1 MNHNFSQAPQAMIPR
16 SNFKRSHGY
25 KTTLGDGGYLYPIYC
40 DEALPG
46 DTFNVKLTSIA
57 RLTTPIVPFMDN
69 LFMDFF
75 FFSVPNRLLWD
86 NWKRFMG
93 ERDNPDDSIDY
104 LVPQLSAP
112 VGGFLPGS
120 IEDYLGIPTGVYP
133 LSVNALNHRAYNL
146 IWNEWFRCQALQDS
160 VPVDK
165 TDGPD
170 TTNYELL
177 KRCKR
182 FDLFTSCLPWPQL
195 GPSVEIG
202 IGSKADVKYDRIA
215 GESIQ
220 DYNYAGRGT
229 GDWRHGYNSA
239 GGAPGAY
246 TDDIITGTEFNLYAD
261 LANADAAT
269 VNQLREAFQLQ
280 KLLERDARGG
290 TRYTEK
296 IWSHFKVSSPDA
308 RQQRPEYLGGGSS
321 PVSVTP
327 IAQTTPTGIVPDVT
341 PQGNLAAYGVHA
353 QSGVGFTKSFTEHCT
368 IIGFVN
374 IRADIT
380 YQKGLAKKHFRRT
393 QYDYY
398 WPALAHLGEVPV
410 LNKEIYCDGTAQDE
424 EAFGYNEIWYDYRY
438 FPSMITGLM
447 RSNHPQ
453 SLDYWHLS
461 QDFQNRPGLTSEF
474 IEDNPP
480 LDRVV
485 AVTSEDKFQFDG
497 YFDITTT
504 RPMPMYSI
512 PGLIDHY

>member
-1 MNHNFSQAPQAMIPR
+1 MNHNFSQSPQALIPR

-57 RLTTPIVPFMDN
+57 RLATPIVPFMDN
-69 LFMDFF
+69 LFIDFF
-75 FFSVPNRLLWD
+75 FFSVPNRLLWN

-93 ERDNPDDSIDY
+93 ERDNPDDTIDY

-112 VGGFLPGS
+112 VGGFLAGS
-120 IEDYLGIPTGVYP
+120 IEDYLGMPTGVYP
-133 LSVNALNHRAYNL
+133 LNVNALNHRAYQL

-160 VPVDK
+160 VPVDLS
-165 TDGPD
+165 DGPD
-170 TTNYELL
+170 TTDFKLL

-182 FDLFTSCLPWPQL
+182 FDLFTSSLPWPQL
-195 GPSVEIG
+195 GPAVEVPIG
-202 IGSKADVKYDRIA
+202 DRAPLASDAQTPADFSYYNN
-215 GESIQ
+215 Q
-220 DYNYAGRGT
+220 DSAYRKMDT
-229 GDWRHGYNSA
+229 GNPYLT
-239 GGAPGAY
+239 Y
-246 TDDIITGTEFNLYAD
+246 TAQSGVEAEAMYAD
-261 LANADAAT
+261 LSQAT
-269 VNQLREAFQLQ
+269 VSNVNQLREAFQLQ

-296 IWSHFKVSSPDA
+296 IWSHFKVSSPDS

-327 IAQTTPTGIVPDVT
+327 IAQTTPTGIVDGVT

-368 IIGFVN
+368 IIGLAN

-380 YQKGLAKKHFRRT
+380 YQKGLDKKHSRRT

-410 LNKEIYCDGTAQDE
+410 LNKEIYCDGSSADDD
-424 EAFGYNEIWYDYRY
+424 AFGYNEIWYDYRY
-438 FPSMITGLM
+438 FPSQITGLM

-461 QDFQNRPGLTSEF
+461 QDFLTRPGLTPEF

-480 LDRVV
+480 IERVI
-485 AVTSEDKFQFDG
+485 AVTDEDKFTFDG

-504 RPMPMYSI
+504 RPMPLYSV
-512 PGLIDHY
+512 PGLIDHF